1 VAVPAAGGV
10 VWFTRRLRRLQNSTN
25 FATRPLDTVK
35 TSPGFLSCCNAKGK
49 PPLSENRPRRYVT
62 PGLWK
67 AIEVELLHPCV
78 EVEALHSLVAKG
90 LGSHAM
96 DSRWNVAFVVRV
108 TAENVALLLQAAMN
122 DVSPG
127 S

>member
-1 VAVPAAGGV
+1 
-10 VWFTRRLRRLQNSTN
+10 
-25 FATRPLDTVK
+25 
-35 TSPGFLSCCNAKGK
+35 
-49 PPLSENRPRRYVT
+49 
-62 PGLWK
+62 
-67 AIEVELLHPCV
+67 
-78 EVEALHSLVAKG
+78 
-90 LGSHAM
+90 M